1 MTMQYALN
9 KSELDNARTMKNRDY
24 LRDVFDNAR
33 QVIEG
38 GGTVTI
44 EEEFSDA
51 RREVTRV
58 ISSVAALDSFRE
70 NYL

>member
-51 RREVTRV
+51 RREVTGV
-58 ISSVAALDSFRE
+58 ISSVEALDSFRKK
-70 NYL
+70 YL